1 MIALLA
7 ILGAGFGAGIL
18 LIANAVRSSDSESTS
33 KTSVL
38 DHLPHDVSERAI
50 RAAIGAAL
58 LGIPTRWPIAFV
70 GGALLG
76 WWFKDLFGGE
86 ATRRHNIARTEAI
99 ASWTEML
106 RDTIASAHGLEET
119 LSASASVAPDAIK
132 PEVIQLAT
140 RLEHQELKSCL
151 RQFATELAHPTGDLV
166 VAALFLAA
174 DGSPKDLG
182 ELLGTLAVATRDEAG
197 MYLRI
202 DAARARM
209 RTAVKVIALST
220 VATAVGLALMNR
232 PYLAA
237 YGDLT
242 GQAVLALIVVT
253 WLASL
258 SWLNS
263 MSRFDQPERFFA
275 KAQHS

>member
-1 MIALLA
+1 MTALLA
-7 ILGAGFGAGIL
+7 ILGAGIGAGL
-18 LIANAVRSSDSESTS
+18 LLVINAIRSEAPDSRASS
-33 KTSVL
+33 SL
-38 DHLPHDVSERAI
+38 LNRLPGDASERAI

-86 ATRRHNIARTEAI
+86 ASRRQNIARTEAI

-119 LSASASVAPDAIK
+119 LTTSASVAPDAIK
-132 PEVIQLAT
+132 PEVVKLAT
-140 RLEHQELKSCL
+140 ALEHQDLKVCL
-151 RQFATELAHPTGDLV
+151 RQFATDLAHPTGDLV
-166 VAALFLAA
+166 VAALILAA

-197 MYLRI
+197 MYLRV

-220 VATAVGLALMNR
+220 VVTAVGLALINQD
-232 PYLAA
+232 YLEA
-237 YGDLT
+237 YGDVT
-242 GQAVLALIVVT
+242 GQAVLALIVAT
-253 WLASL
+253 WSASL
-258 SWLNS
+258 VWLNG

-275 KAQHS
+275 KASQI